1 MGKFTVE
8 NKNIL
13 IVGLGKTGSVAA
25 KALKEMGANL
35 LLWDDKEASMEKA
48 RKDGFECPASIED
61 IDFKSLELVLW
72 SPGIPHTFPTDKVH
86 PIAEKA
92 RMFGVR
98 LMSDINLFYL
108 LNPEATYVG
117 ITGSNG
123 KSTTTKLTYFTLQ
136 QMEKNVY
143 LGGNIGSTIMF
154 ENPSLGKGD
163 ICVVELSSYQ
173 LELSPDLRLAVGAL
187 INITP
192 DHLARHGGFEGYV
205 NAKKIICN
213 ISDKLVI
220 GVDDENTKKVAEN
233 CTDAG
238 KDVTTVSAF
247 GNEAT
252 LYVEKRD
259 VKGGDKTFVIV
270 NNLSG
275 TPRKVLDLAELEY
288 LKGLHNAQNIE
299 VVYGIMKGLGLC
311 GKRTMKAVKEFT
323 GLEHRQQIAGT
334 KNIDGVEVLFVNDSK
349 ATNAE
354 AVEPALKAYADYYI
368 YWIAGGIPKEGGL
381 DMLERYFADGI
392 VKKSFMIGQCEKDFA
407 KVCEKYHPSLVCNTL
422 NIAMDEIVKAI
433 KLDIKSG
440 EITSDKKVVVLLSPA
455 TASWDQYPSFEVR
468 GNAFIDLYKK
478 I

>member
-1 MGKFTVE
+1 MGKFTVK

-13 IVGLGKTGSVAA
+13 IVGLGKTGSVSA
-25 KALKEMGANL
+25 KALRDMGANIS
-35 LLWDDKEASMEKA
+35 LWDDNKEAIDKA
-48 RKDGFECPASIED
+48 RKDGYDCPTSIED
-61 IDFKSLELVLW
+61 IDFKSLELILW
-72 SPGIPHTFPTDKVH
+72 SPGIPHTFPIEKAH
-86 PIAEKA
+86 PIAKKA
-92 RMFGVR
+92 KQEGVR

-108 LNPEATYVG
+108 LNPDATYVG

-154 ENPSLGKGD
+154 ENPSIGKGD

-187 INITP
+187 LNITP

-205 NAKKIICN
+205 DAKKIICN

-220 GVDDENTKKVAEN
+220 AIDDENTKKVA
-233 CTDAG
+233 
-238 KDVTTVSAF
+238 DVCAADGRDLTTVSAF
-247 GNEAT
+247 GSEAQ
-252 LYVEKRD
+252 LYVEERD
-259 VKGGDKTFVIV
+259 VKGNKTSVIV

-275 TPRKVLDLAELEY
+275 TPRKVLDLGEIEY

-299 VVYGIMKGLGLC
+299 VVYAIMKSLGFC

-323 GLEHRQQIAGT
+323 GLEHRQQIVGT
-334 KNIDGVEVLFVNDSK
+334 KNIDGLDVLFVNDSK

-354 AVEPALKAYADYYI
+354 AVEPALRTYSSYDI
-368 YWIAGGIPKEGGL
+368 YWIAGGQTEDCSISSL
-381 DMLERYFADGI
+381 
-392 VKKSFMIGQCEKDFA
+392 EKDFFS
-407 KVCEKYHPSLVCNTL
+407 KGIVYKSFLIGNTSKSYHKICSKYHSSFICNK
-422 NIAMDEIVKAI
+422 MDIAI
-433 KLDIKSG
+433 KKIIEEIKNDIKINKLPSNKN
-440 EITSDKKVVVLLSPA
+440 ICVLMSPA
-455 TASWDQYPSFEVR
+455 NKSWDQYPSFEVR
-468 GNAFIDLYKK
+468 GNAFIDLFNK